1 MTDFE
6 PVCPFGLPFQAA
18 LGHGT
23 RGQQVPTLRLN
34 NTRID
39 GQPNF
44 PARAAV
50 WSGGHLCPRVSP
62 FAISG
67 CLLSGGVG
75 GGLVLLRPRI
85 PRSEGSLKPQKNG
98 LYFEI

>member
-34 NTRID
+34 TTHGLIANPIPQCVPPFGRVGIYAHAFHRLPF
-39 GQPNF
+39 Q
-44 PARAAV
+44 AAF
-50 WSGGHLCPRVSP
+50 CRVVLG
-62 FAISG
+62 A
-67 CLLSGGVG
+67 
-75 GGLVLLRPRI
+75 GLVL
-85 PRSEGSLKPQKNG
+85 
-98 LYFEI
+98 